1 MSERVSSG
9 HGSTVFA
16 QRSEIFMLKK
26 LTRVGNS
33 LAMVIDRPILELL
46 HVDADTPL
54 EVTTDG
60 RTLTIA
66 PISEEARATS
76 RKRQFREALTWA
88 VLFGQLRP

>member
-1 MSERVSSG
+1 M
-9 HGSTVFA
+9 
-16 QRSEIFMLKK
+16 IKK

-60 RTLTIA
+60 RTLTIS
-66 PISEEARATS
+66 PISEEARIAS
-76 RKRQFREALTWA
+76 RKRQFQEALAWVDKRYATSMKRLA
-88 VLFGQLRP
+88 Q

>member
-1 MSERVSSG
+1 
-9 HGSTVFA
+9 
-16 QRSEIFMLKK
+16 MLKK

-60 RTLTIA
+60 RTLTIS
-66 PISEEARATS
+66 PISEEARADS
-76 RKRQFREALTWA
+76 RKRQFREALTWVDKRYA
-88 VLFGQLRP
+88 KTMKKLAQ